1 MMEENSKKI
10 ESPLGK
16 LEIPIEGLLKKELQE
31 EIVARIAFLVEN
43 LFHLDA
49 ELITFVKLVKNDIE
63 SNKES
68 PDDLITLYNYLDE
81 MWSVVVANEL
91 RDVLLDTLCVVQD
104 QKHELE
110 EIMIELE
117 ETINNLVQKQNTHN
131 LDQ

>member
-16 LEIPIEGLLKKELQE
+16 LEIPIEGLLKNELQE

-49 ELITFVKLVKNDIE
+49 ELITFVKLVKNNIK

-81 MWSVVVANEL
+81 MWSVVVTNEL

-117 ETINNLVQKQNTHN
+117 ETINNLVQKQK
-131 LDQ
+131 

>member
-81 MWSVVVANEL
+81 MWSVVVTNEL

-117 ETINNLVQKQNTHN
+117 ETINNLVQKQK
-131 LDQ
+131 

>member
-1 MMEENSKKI
+1 MDIMEEKSEKI

-16 LEIPIEGLLKKELQE
+16 LEVPTDGLLKKELQE

-49 ELITFVKLVKNDIE
+49 ELITFVKLVKNNIE

-68 PDDLITLYNYLDE
+68 PDDLITIYNYLDE
-81 MWSVVVANEL
+81 MWGVVITNEL
-91 RDVLLDTLCVVQD
+91 RDVLLDTLCIVQD

-117 ETINNLVQKQNTHN
+117 ETINNLVQKQK
-131 LDQ
+131 

>member
-117 ETINNLVQKQNTHN
+117 ETINNLVQKQK
-131 LDQ
+131 

>member
-1 MMEENSKKI
+1 MDMMEEESEKI

-16 LEIPIEGLLKKELQE
+16 LEVPTEGLLKKELQE

-49 ELITFVKLVKNDIE
+49 ELITFVQLVKNDIE

-68 PDDLITLYNYLDE
+68 PDALITIYNYIDE
-81 MWSVVVANEL
+81 MWSVIITNEL
-91 RDVLLDTLCVVQD
+91 RDVLLDTLCIVQD

-117 ETINNLVQKQNTHN
+117 ETIDNLVQKQE
-131 LDQ
+131 